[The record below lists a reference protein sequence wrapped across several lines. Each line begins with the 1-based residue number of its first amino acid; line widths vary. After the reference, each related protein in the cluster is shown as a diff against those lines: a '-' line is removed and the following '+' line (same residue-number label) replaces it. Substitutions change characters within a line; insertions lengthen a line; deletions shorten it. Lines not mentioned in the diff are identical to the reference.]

1 MSKFLKLNKK
11 FALICV
17 VLIAA
22 CLLSGF
28 TTASGEHEVEYTEIP
43 VYVDGI
49 LMFKG
54 YKFEDTTYVSL
65 RTFCTTLDKDLKI
78 RWDQDS
84 KTAFV
89 EADGL
94 VLSAR
99 EGDNYITANGRYF
112 YVPRGVLNY
121 NGTIL
126 VPIREVAK
134 AFNVKVN
141 WNNRYWTVDL
151 DTSEMSFIESG
162 DGFYNEEDLYWLS
175 RIINAESLNQLL
187 EGKIAVGNVVLN
199 RVADESCP
207 DTIYDVIFDNKYGVQ
222 FSVTTNGTI
231 YMDPSEES
239 IIAAKICLEGYSVVG
254 DSIYFVN
261 PDIGV
266 SSWFVNTRTFVKSIG
281 DHDFYA

>member
-11 FALICV
+11 FAVICV
-17 VLIAA
+17 VLLTV
-22 CLLSGF
+22 CLFSGF
-28 TTASGEHEVEYTEIP
+28 TTASGDYLPASTEIP
-43 VYVDGI
+43 VYMDGI

-54 YKFEDTTYVSL
+54 YKIEDTTYVSL
-65 RTFCTTLDKDLKI
+65 RTFCNALDKDLSI

-84 KTAFV
+84 KTACV

-94 VLSAR
+94 TLSAR

-112 YVPRGVLNY
+112 YVPDGVLND
-121 NGTIL
+121 NGIIL

-134 AFNVKVN
+134 VFNVKVN
-141 WNNRYWTVDL
+141 WSSRYWTIDL
-151 DTSEMSFIESG
+151 DTSDMKFIESG
-162 DGFYNEEDLYWLS
+162 DQFYSEEDLYWLS
-175 RIINAESLNQLL
+175 RIINAESLNQPL

-207 DTIYDVIFDNKYGVQ
+207 DTIYDVIFDKKYGVQ

-266 SSWFVNTRTFVKSIG
+266 SSWFENTRTFVKSIG

>member
-112 YVPRGVLNY
+112 YVPWGNQQWRHN
-121 NGTIL
+121 
-126 VPIREVAK
+126 
-134 AFNVKVN
+134 
-141 WNNRYWTVDL
+141 
-151 DTSEMSFIESG
+151 SG
-162 DGFYNEEDLYWLS
+162 
-175 RIINAESLNQLL
+175 
-187 EGKIAVGNVVLN
+187 
-199 RVADESCP
+199 P
-207 DTIYDVIFDNKYGVQ
+207 H
-222 FSVTTNGTI
+222 
-231 YMDPSEES
+231 P
-239 IIAAKICLEGYSVVG
+239 
-254 DSIYFVN
+254 
-261 PDIGV
+261 
-266 SSWFVNTRTFVKSIG
+266 
-281 DHDFYA
+281 

>member
-11 FALICV
+11 IALICV
-17 VLIAA
+17 VLLAT
-22 CLLSGF
+22 CLFSGF
-28 TTASGEHEVEYTEIP
+28 TAAKGEHEVSYTEIP
-43 VYVDGI
+43 IYVDGI
-49 LMFKG
+49 LMLKG
-54 YKFEDTTYVSL
+54 YKAEYTTFVPL
-65 RTFCTTLDKDLKI
+65 RAFSQVLDRDLNI
-78 RWDQDS
+78 RWDQPS

-89 EADGL
+89 ETDEF
-94 VLSAR
+94 VLSAK

-112 YVPRGVLNY
+112 YVPSGVIN
-121 NGTIL
+121 NGGTIL
-126 VPIREVAK
+126 VPIREIAK
-134 AFNVKVN
+134 AFNVEVN
-141 WNNRYWTVDL
+141 WNSKHWTIDI

-162 DGFYNEEDLYWLS
+162 EEVYNEEDVYWLS
-175 RIINAESLNQLL
+175 RIINAESLNQPL

-199 RVADESCP
+199 RVADETCP
-207 DTIYDVIFDNKYGVQ
+207 DTIYDVIFDRKYGVQ
-222 FSVTTNGTI
+222 FSVITNGTI

-281 DHDFYA
+281 NHDFYA